1 MSLLLKEMFMISTYD
16 EIATSVVENSG
27 FGSDLLNMVLT
38 IVSGVFVFIIGQL
51 FIEYFLKPIQ
61 DYKKLRAN
69 IASALTYYADLYLNP
84 VEKRC
89 EEYDE
94 GKRKIRELSA
104 QVRATIEIK
113 PLGNIFIPQ
122 KQKLAKAA
130 EGLMGLSN
138 CFYCKSNLQDRVEQ
152 SQKYCKKN
160 MR

>member
-1 MSLLLKEMFMISTYD
+1 MSSCD
-16 EIATSVVENSG
+16 EIYVSVAEKG
-27 FGSDLLNMVLT
+27 FGIGSDLVSMILTVL
-38 IVSGVFVFIIGQL
+38 SGVLVFILGQL

-61 DYKKLRAN
+61 DYKKLRSN
-69 IASALTYYADLYLNP
+69 IAFALTYYADLYMNP

-122 KQKLAKAA
+122 KEKLAKAA

-138 CFYCKSNLQDRVEQ
+138 GFYCNSDCQRKIEQ
-152 SQKYCKKN
+152 SQVFCKKICEN
-160 MR
+160 LGIKNYE